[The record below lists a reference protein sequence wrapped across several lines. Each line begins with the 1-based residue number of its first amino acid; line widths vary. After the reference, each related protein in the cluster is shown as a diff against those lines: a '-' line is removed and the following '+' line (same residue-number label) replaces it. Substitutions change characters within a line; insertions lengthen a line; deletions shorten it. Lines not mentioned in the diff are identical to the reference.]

1 MNLLPTQGYVIL
13 KNHLQGYEIE
23 DGLSHIHPNGDSVD
37 YAGFKGF
44 VDRVFFRHIR
54 DELGWSDPTYIK
66 FRFSNKQNAKDAS
79 TFHGD
84 VYNHSYAY
92 RKNDSKEGG
101 ENDSKVG
108 ADTAPVFD
116 ILPIYTCLT
125 YFDNAQ
131 MELVPYS
138 HLSERLRRERGIP
151 TASSEL
157 YKTRRVVA
165 LKAGDILVFHANLH
179 HRGLFYDVQQ
189 HRRILQVFETFP
201 SRSEYERHNH
211 RLYTV
216 VSGTTGFVKSIG
228 EMNYR
233 LSQHKQIIN
242 AINRFHYILVCN
254 DLQYRITMSDIPQS
268 QKRGNFVGYE
278 AGVRDIIR
286 PGEYQPWNVNMICER
301 DQTLS
306 LQSNGLYIPV
316 IVISIAVLFYLV
328 RRRK

>member
-1 MNLLPTQGYVIL
+1 MNYITHHNIHTINMNLLHDQGYIIL
-13 KNHLQGYEIE
+13 KNQLRDYEIE
-23 DGLSHIHPNGDSVD
+23 EGLSHIHPNGDSVD
-37 YAGFKGF
+37 YAGFKTF
-44 VDRVFFRHIR
+44 IDRVFFRHIR
-54 DELGWSDPTYIK
+54 DELGWTNPTYIK

-84 VYNHSYAY
+84 IYNHG
-92 RKNDSKEGG
+92 D
-101 ENDSKVG
+101 D
-108 ADTAPVFD
+108 DMM
-116 ILPIYTCLT
+116 PIYTCLT
-125 YFDNAQ
+125 YMDKAQ

-138 HLSERLRRERGIP
+138 HLSERVRRERGIP
-151 TASSEL
+151 TTSSEL
-157 YKTRRVVA
+157 YKSRRVVA
-165 LKAGDILVFHANLH
+165 LNAGDILVFHANLH

-201 SRSEYERHNH
+201 NRSEYERLNG

-228 EMNYR
+228 EMNYK
-233 LSQHKQIIN
+233 LSQHKQVIN

-286 PGEYQPWNVNMICER
+286 QGEYQPWNVNMMCEE

-306 LQSNGLYIPV
+306 LQSSGLYLPV
-316 IVISIAVLFYLV
+316 IVLTVAVLFYMY
-328 RRRK
+328 RHRSQ